1 MPDMAVPPHLHVS
14 WLHSLL
20 TLLEILLVWIPIKIV
35 AALYAG
41 KNGLA
46 DATLNVL

>member
-1 MPDMAVPPHLHVS
+1 MANVAPHLHVS

-20 TLLEILLVWIPIKIV
+20 TLLEILLVLIPIKIV
-35 AALYAG
+35 AAWFAG

-46 DATLNVL
+46 DAALNVL